1 MLLVS
6 VDRVRCLSAPVRGG
20 KNYYITMKKKLT
32 LIFSVLLI
40 ANQLYA
46 QQDSLTLRK
55 IYDEAL
61 VNGKCYENLRFLCKN
76 IGPRLSGSAN
86 AQKAVSWSKK
96 LMESY
101 GFDKVYLQEVMVPHW
116 VRGAKETAFI
126 IDGKN
131 RIAVPVAA
139 LGMSVATPEQGL
151 TANIVEVQSLKEVEQ
166 MGEQMIKGK
175 IVFFNRPFDPK
186 FISTGQAYG
195 GAGDQR
201 FMGPA
206 VAAKY
211 GAVGVIV
218 RSLTESLDDYPHTGA
233 TFYDKNGK
241 NIPAAA
247 ISTKAA
253 NQLSALLKMR
263 KLPLIKFYFK
273 QNCQM
278 LPDVLSYNVVGELTG
293 TEHPNKFITVGG
305 HLDSWDLAEGAHDDG
320 TGVMQSAEV
329 LRIFKALNYKP
340 KNSVRAVFFMN
351 EENGHHG
358 GDKYAELAAQNKEEH
373 IAAIETDEGGFTPR
387 GFSFEGVSRDFI
399 RKVNNNWKELLNPY
413 EADRLII
420 GESGTDIGPLKDKRP
435 GIILI
440 GFRPDSQRYFDIH
453 HSSNDVFENVNKRE
467 LELGAA
473 SMASL
478 IYLIDQHGF

>member
-1 MLLVS
+1 MKLKLILLV
-6 VDRVRCLSAPVRGG
+6 L
-20 KNYYITMKKKLT
+20 
-32 LIFSVLLI
+32 FS

-46 QQDSLTLRK
+46 QDTVTIRK

-61 VNGKCYENLRFLCKN
+61 VNSKCYENLRYLCKN
-76 IGPRLSGSAN
+76 IGPRLSGSDN
-86 AQKAVSWSKK
+86 AQKAVVWSKK

-126 IDGKN
+126 IDGQN
-131 RIAVPVAA
+131 RISVPIAA
-139 LGMSVATPEQGL
+139 LGMSVATPKNGL
-151 TANIVEVQSLKEVEQ
+151 TAHIIEVQSIQEVEEL
-166 MGEQMIKGK
+166 GENKIKGK

-186 FISTGQAYG
+186 FISTGEAYG
-195 GAGDQR
+195 RSGDQR

-206 VAAKY
+206 TAAKY

-233 TFYDKNGK
+233 TLFNKDGK

-253 NQLSALLKMR
+253 NKLSALLKMR
-263 KLPLIKFYFK
+263 KLPLVKFYFK
-273 QNCQM
+273 QDCQL
-278 LPDVLSYNVVGELTG
+278 LPDVLSYNVIGELTG

-320 TGVMQSAEV
+320 TGVLQSAEV

-351 EENGHHG
+351 EENGHNG
-358 GDKYAELAAQNKEEH
+358 GTKYAELAALNKEEH

-387 GFSFEGVSRDFI
+387 GFSFEDVSNDFI
-399 RKVNNNWKELLNPY
+399 KKINKQWKPILEPY
-413 EADRLII
+413 EADRLTI
-420 GESGTDIGPLKDKRP
+420 GYSGTDIGPLKEKVP
-435 GIILI
+435 GVILI

-478 IYLIDQHGF
+478 IYLIDQHGL